1 MIDTKKWRENL
12 RQMIFENEWCFRDIE
27 ERMLLDEIDSL
38 RAELDRANKIVKW
51 YERECGDQTTNE
63 MYCMWDNTGMPEE
76 YSDDIYRPT
85 PEAYKPEVKNEKQ
98 N

>member
-1 MIDTKKWRENL
+1 MIDTNKLRENIVTRAGVL
-12 RQMIFENEWCFRDIE
+12 
-27 ERMLLDEIDSL
+27 MLLDEIDSL

-63 MYCMWDNTGMPEE
+63 MYCMWDNAGMPEE